1 MSDRFAVRLHRVAMH
16 FPARREPLRSLKEW
30 AIARLH
36 GHHDGGVFW
45 AIRDLDLDL
54 RQGDTLGVIG
64 RNGAGKSTLLR
75 LAGGIIQPSRGEV
88 HIWGSVA
95 PVIELSAGFDRELT
109 GRENVLF
116 NGSLLGIPRREM
128 RKRMDEIVA
137 FAQLEE
143 VVDAPLRTYSSGMLA
158 RLAFAVATS
167 VRADTVLLDEV
178 LAVGDQFFRSRC
190 HARIAEMCAAG
201 TTLMLV
207 SHDLTTITNLCRRA
221 VWLDEGRIVA
231 AGETPAVLDAYRGSA
246 GVPGAART

>member
-1 MSDRFAVRLHRVAMH
+1 MTHPLALRMHGVALH
-16 FPARREPLRSLKEW
+16 FPARREPLRSFKEW
-30 AIARLH
+30 AIARLR
-36 GHHDGGVFW
+36 GRPDSGVFW
-45 AIRDLDLDL
+45 ALKGVDLELG
-54 RQGDTLGVIG
+54 QGDTLGVVG

-75 LAGGIIQPSRGEV
+75 LAAGIIPPSRGEV

-116 NGSLLGIPRREM
+116 NGSLLGMSRRQM
-128 RKRMDEIVA
+128 LAKMDEIVA

-143 VVDAPLRTYSSGMLA
+143 VIDAPLRTYSSGMLA

-190 HARIAEMCAAG
+190 QARIAEMCAQG
-201 TTLMLV
+201 TTLVLV
-207 SHDLTTITNLCRRA
+207 SHDLATIANLCRRA

-231 AGETPAVLDAYRGSA
+231 AGSTAEVLAAYRGSA
-246 GVPGAART
+246 TPTQACS